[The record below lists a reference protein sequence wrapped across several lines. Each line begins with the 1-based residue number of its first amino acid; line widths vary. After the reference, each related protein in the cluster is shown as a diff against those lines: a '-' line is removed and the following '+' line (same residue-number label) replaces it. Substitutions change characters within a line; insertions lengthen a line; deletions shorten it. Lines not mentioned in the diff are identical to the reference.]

1 MVVEAHLRQT
11 LETRCRKLELGRMRI
26 LLIEDDEEIAKLVRS
41 GMADANHVVTH
52 AADGKTG
59 MEAALQQRFDVM
71 IFDRQL
77 PGGLDGANLLRDLR
91 GARVET
97 PVLILSGL
105 GGLANWMQ
113 GLDSGGDDYLEK
125 PFNFAVLLDRVET
138 LHQKHTASAG

>member
-1 MVVEAHLRQT
+1 
-11 LETRCRKLELGRMRI
+11 MRI
-26 LLIEDDEEIAKLVRS
+26 LLIEDDEEVAKLVRN
-41 GMADANHVVTH
+41 GLAEANHDVTH
-52 AADGKTG
+52 AADGESG
-59 MEAALQQRFDVM
+59 MEAALRQRFDVM

-105 GGLANWMQ
+105 GGLGNWMR
-113 GLDSGGDDYLEK
+113 GLESGGDDYLEK
-125 PFNFAVLLDRVET
+125 PFNFAVLLGRVEA